1 MTFVHVEQ
9 QICLLFFAYTSI
21 HYFLECRCIF
31 VCVCVACIFVCI
43 NFQMWM
49 YVCLHVPNQVFLRCR
64 TCSPYRLWYWSYR
77 VLNQRM
83 YRLAKAPYVVFLGW
97 PTSFQLELGLC
108 LDLLCME
115 SKGLIPFTLRD
126 AAAGCQFLRVPLCF
140 SLKLLP
146 TMKRERIE
154 RWQEKGGYALVS
166 NWEIKGEKLM
176 VQRRRNKMLWKRT
189 EGKTVRGKER
199 IEKTVLLTQKEILR
213 HS

>member
-1 MTFVHVEQ
+1 
-9 QICLLFFAYTSI
+9 
-21 HYFLECRCIF
+21 
-31 VCVCVACIFVCI
+31 
-43 NFQMWM
+43 M

-64 TCSPYRLWYWSYR
+64 TCRPYRLWYWSYR

-97 PTSFQLELGLC
+97 PTSFPLELGLC
-108 LDLLCME
+108 LDLLCMKY
-115 SKGLIPFTLRD
+115 KGLIPFTLGD

-154 RWQEKGGYALVS
+154 RWQEKGGHALVS

-176 VQRRRNKMLWKRT
+176 VERRRNKMLRKRT

-199 IEKTVLLTQKEILR
+199 IEKTMLLTHRDSQTFLNSLDLSWERFFCTPTRLTDWLYKHQKPCR
-213 HS
+213 HHSKIFPLYCA